1 MNVGTALNIISR
13 NVVATREK
21 HDRMGVQR
29 RNAVVDQYG
38 YEFHRQGDKDNPAE
52 IGISISPDLI
62 YFERFEWKL
71 ILSPFKYHDGKKL
84 QTIPSNTRNLTI
96 KIDGIDLT
104 PYFKA
109 QYNGLWIGGSGVY
122 PNADLGT
129 YDVLRAVSLMDKA
142 EQEKVLKPGYKKVT
156 VTADG
161 PFDITLVNYL
171 KYSHVNR

>member
-1 MNVGTALNIISR
+1 MNVGTALTLISR

-21 HDRMGVQR
+21 QDRMGVQR

-38 YEFHRQGDKDNPAE
+38 YEFHRQGDRDNPTE
-52 IGISISPDLI
+52 IGISISQDLI

-84 QTIPSNTRNLTI
+84 NTIPSNTRNMKVMLE
-96 KIDGIDLT
+96 GVDLT

-109 QYNGLWIGGSGVY
+109 QFGGSWIGGSGVY
-122 PNADLGT
+122 PNDQTGT
-129 YDVLRAVSLMDKA
+129 YDVLRAISLMD
-142 EQEKVLKPGYKKVT
+142 EKDRQKIISPGYKKVT
-156 VTADG
+156 ITADG
-161 PFDITLVNYL
+161 PFDVTLVNYL

>member
-21 HDRMGVQR
+21 QDRMGVQR

-84 QTIPSNTRNLTI
+84 QTIPSNNL
-96 KIDGIDLT
+96 
-104 PYFKA
+104 
-109 QYNGLWIGGSGVY
+109 
-122 PNADLGT
+122 
-129 YDVLRAVSLMDKA
+129 
-142 EQEKVLKPGYKKVT
+142 
-156 VTADG
+156 
-161 PFDITLVNYL
+161 
-171 KYSHVNR
+171 YSHLL